1 MRFKFLKLYIS
12 YIICAIC
19 DFKML
24 FQEDAE
30 VCVSVVLALVR
41 KREAD
46 LGLASLAE
54 LVSFSFSMRAYLRN

>member
-1 MRFKFLKLYIS
+1 
-12 YIICAIC
+12 
-19 DFKML
+19 ML